1 MQEAGARQLERVRC
15 TLRSKQRN
23 RSNDGGS
30 GEGGEEDGEGGR
42 GQGGG
47 SRAVVEAEEH
57 AVVRT
62 IRLASRHRK

>member
-1 MQEAGARQLERVRC
+1 MYLE
-15 TLRSKQRN
+15 KQTQQN
-23 RSNDGGS
+23 RSNEDGG

-62 IRLASRHRK
+62 IRLASKAQKVASDARNL